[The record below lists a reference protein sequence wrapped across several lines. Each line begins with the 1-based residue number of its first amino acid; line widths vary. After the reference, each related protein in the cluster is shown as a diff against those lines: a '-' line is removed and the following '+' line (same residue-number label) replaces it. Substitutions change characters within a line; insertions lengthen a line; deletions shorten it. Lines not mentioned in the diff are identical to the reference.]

1 MPKKQ
6 AKVKSWTFMVYMG
19 GDNNLEP
26 DGVKDLKEMKKVGS
40 TDDVNVIAQF
50 DRATGHTSKRY
61 YLRKGGQASADAVA
75 TVGKVNTGDP
85 KNLMDFI
92 KWGVKAYPAKR
103 YILVLWNHGQGW
115 DDTDIYADERHRRL
129 RRLASGRIRHALFH
143 TPVRRT
149 LKMAIG
155 DSEARAILLD
165 DDAKDFLDNLEM
177 KKVLADTKK
186 LLKRKLDI
194 LGMDACLMS
203 MAEVGYQISDSA
215 AFTVGSEETEPLE
228 GWPYDTILAELVKKA
243 GDDREGL
250 EHPDREKI
258 HRLLLAGCRDPVGL
272 RPVKSGGSRCG
283 GCRSGEGAEGGAGR
297 SRNQAEHPDGAD
309 PGTDLR
315 SAGQHRPGGLLLAPG
330 KGRFRLRNR
339 KTLPGCHPGGAI
351 RLRRDQRVQGRRDE
365 KFPRRGDLLPHEH
378 SVATVCGPGFQQ
390 EDRLGCVPQG
400 LSRCRPQPLRQ
411 HCAVRCCM
419 WGLKRR
425 GQIVLFV

>member
-1 MPKKQ
+1 MPNKQ
-6 AKVKSWTFMVYMG
+6 AKVKSWTFMVYIG

-40 TDDVNVIAQF
+40 TNDVNVIAQF
-50 DRATGHTSKRY
+50 DRATGHTCKRY

-129 RRLASGRIRHALFH
+129 RRLASGRIRHAFFH
-143 TPVRRT
+143 SPVRRT
-149 LKMAIG
+149 LKKAIG

-165 DDAKDFLDNLEM
+165 DNAKDFLDNLEM

-203 MAEVGYQISDSA
+203 MAEVGYQMSDSA

-228 GWPYDTILAELVKKA
+228 GWPYDTILTELVKKPAMTAQDLSTLIVKKYIVSYSRDAVTLSACDLSKAEVLATAVAHLASALKTGLTDAATRQHILTARTQVQTYDVKDNIDLADFCSLMAKASSGSEIAKRCQDAIQAVQSGYVMTSGYKGASMKNSHGAAIYFPTGEVSPLYA
-243 GDDREGL
+243 GLDFSKKTGWDAFL
-250 EHPDREKI
+250 KAY
-258 HRLLLAGCRDPVGL
+258 LAAV
-272 RPVKSGGSRCG
+272 
-283 GCRSGEGAEGGAGR
+283 R
-297 SRNQAEHPDGAD
+297 SR
-309 PGTDLR
+309 
-315 SAGQHRPGGLLLAPG
+315 
-330 KGRFRLRNR
+330 
-339 KTLPGCHPGGAI
+339 
-351 RLRRDQRVQGRRDE
+351 
-365 KFPRRGDLLPHEH
+365 
-378 SVATVCGPGFQQ
+378 
-390 EDRLGCVPQG
+390 
-400 LSRCRPQPLRQ
+400 
-411 HCAVRCCM
+411 
-419 WGLKRR
+419 
-425 GQIVLFV
+425 

>member
-6 AKVKSWTFMVYMG
+6 AKAKSWTFMVYMG

-40 TDDVNVIAQF
+40 TNDVNLIAQF
-50 DRATGHTSKRY
+50 DRATGHSSKRY

-92 KWGVKAYPAKR
+92 TWGVKTYPAKR

-203 MAEVGYQISDSA
+203 MAEVGYQINKSA

-228 GWPYDTILAELVKKA
+228 GWPYDTILTELVKKPAMTAKDLSTLIVNKYIASYSRDAVTQSACDMSKA
-243 GDDREGL
+243 GALVAAVADLAKALKAGL
-250 EHPDREKI
+250 ADSAARQSILTARTQAQTYEVRDNI
-258 HRLLLAGCRDPVGL
+258 DLADFCSLLAKAATGSEIAKRCQDVIQAVQSGYVVTSGYKGAAMKNSRGVAIYFPRDAVSPLYAGL
-272 RPVKSGGSRCG
+272 DFSKKTGWGSFLK
-283 GCRSGEGAEGGAGR
+283 AY
-297 SRNQAEHPDGAD
+297 
-309 PGTDLR
+309 
-315 SAGQHRPGGLLLAPG
+315 LAAV
-330 KGRFRLRNR
+330 RNR
-339 KTLPGCHPGGAI
+339 
-351 RLRRDQRVQGRRDE
+351 
-365 KFPRRGDLLPHEH
+365 
-378 SVATVCGPGFQQ
+378 
-390 EDRLGCVPQG
+390 
-400 LSRCRPQPLRQ
+400 
-411 HCAVRCCM
+411 
-419 WGLKRR
+419 
-425 GQIVLFV
+425 

>member
-6 AKVKSWTFMVYMG
+6 AQMKSWTFMVYMG

-40 TDDVNVIAQF
+40 TNDVNLIAQF

-92 KWGVKAYPAKR
+92 KWGVNAYPAKR

-228 GWPYDTILAELVKKA
+228 GWPYDTILTELVKKPAMTAKDLSTLIVKKYIASYSKDAVTQAACDLSKA
-243 GDDREGL
+243 GALAAAVADLAKALKAGL
-250 EHPDREKI
+250 ADSATRQSILTARTQAQTYEVRDNI
-258 HRLLLAGCRDPVGL
+258 DLADFCSLLAKAASGTEIAKRCQDVIQAVQSDYVVTSGYKGAAMKNSHGAAIYFPTGEVSPLYAGL
-272 RPVKSGGSRCG
+272 DFSKKTGWDAFLKAYLKAVSSR
-283 GCRSGEGAEGGAGR
+283 
-297 SRNQAEHPDGAD
+297 
-309 PGTDLR
+309 
-315 SAGQHRPGGLLLAPG
+315 
-330 KGRFRLRNR
+330 
-339 KTLPGCHPGGAI
+339 
-351 RLRRDQRVQGRRDE
+351 
-365 KFPRRGDLLPHEH
+365 
-378 SVATVCGPGFQQ
+378 
-390 EDRLGCVPQG
+390 
-400 LSRCRPQPLRQ
+400 
-411 HCAVRCCM
+411 
-419 WGLKRR
+419 
-425 GQIVLFV
+425 

>member
-6 AKVKSWTFMVYMG
+6 AKAKSWTFMVYMG

-40 TDDVNVIAQF
+40 TNDVNLIAQF
-50 DRATGHTSKRY
+50 DRATGHSSKRY

-92 KWGVKAYPAKR
+92 TWGVKTYPAKR

-203 MAEVGYQISDSA
+203 MAEVGYQINKSA

-228 GWPYDTILAELVKKA
+228 GWPYDTILTELVKKPAMTAKDLSTLIVNKYIASYSRDAVTQSACDMSKA
-243 GDDREGL
+243 GALVAAVADLAKALKAGL
-250 EHPDREKI
+250 ADSAARQSILTARTQAQTYEVRDNI
-258 HRLLLAGCRDPVGL
+258 DLADFCSLLAKAATDSEIAKRCQDVIQAVQSGYVVTSGYKGAAMKNSRGVAIYFPRDAVSPLYAGL
-272 RPVKSGGSRCG
+272 DFSKKTGWGSFLK
-283 GCRSGEGAEGGAGR
+283 AY
-297 SRNQAEHPDGAD
+297 
-309 PGTDLR
+309 
-315 SAGQHRPGGLLLAPG
+315 LAAV
-330 KGRFRLRNR
+330 RNR
-339 KTLPGCHPGGAI
+339 
-351 RLRRDQRVQGRRDE
+351 
-365 KFPRRGDLLPHEH
+365 
-378 SVATVCGPGFQQ
+378 
-390 EDRLGCVPQG
+390 
-400 LSRCRPQPLRQ
+400 
-411 HCAVRCCM
+411 
-419 WGLKRR
+419 
-425 GQIVLFV
+425 